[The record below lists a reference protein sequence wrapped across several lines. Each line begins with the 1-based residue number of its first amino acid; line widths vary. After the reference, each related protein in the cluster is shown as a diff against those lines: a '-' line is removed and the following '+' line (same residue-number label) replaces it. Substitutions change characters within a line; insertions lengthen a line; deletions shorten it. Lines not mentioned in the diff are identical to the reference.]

1 MQAFGSD
8 GEGAPAAPT
17 TASRPLR
24 ATCFCRTS
32 RRCFSGSFPTKKPR
46 AYARSFFVKLILA
59 ATYSDEKT
67 KFDNGNLRFPVSL
80 IPRIPFV
87 VPSAKDLREAADTIA
102 KLQDFVLRE
111 TIVKL

>member
-1 MQAFGSD
+1 MA
-8 GEGAPAAPT
+8 
-17 TASRPLR
+17 
-24 ATCFCRTS
+24 
-32 RRCFSGSFPTKKPR
+32 
-46 AYARSFFVKLILA
+46 V
-59 ATYSDEKT
+59 TYSDEKT
-67 KFDNGNLRFPVSL
+67 KFDDVNHRFPVSL

>member
-1 MQAFGSD
+1 MA
-8 GEGAPAAPT
+8 
-17 TASRPLR
+17 
-24 ATCFCRTS
+24 
-32 RRCFSGSFPTKKPR
+32 
-46 AYARSFFVKLILA
+46 V
-59 ATYSDEKT
+59 TYSGGKT

-111 TIVKL
+111 TIVKLW